1 MFKLKDLHIRLTSS
15 CNMSCPHCYAADWFK
30 DHTKLTYDEVQSIV
44 FQAKNLGCEKVI
56 LKRFS

>member
-1 MFKLKDLHIRLTSS
+1 
-15 CNMSCPHCYAADWFK
+15 MSCPHCYAADWFK